1 MNKNATTE
9 IQEKLKRFRE
19 TIAHNKT
26 QTTKRLVDAI
36 ERKDERMVAFL
47 DGKVNGYE
55 ITLGAFDNF
64 FGDTNET

>member
-36 ERKDERMVAFL
+36 ERKDERTVTFL
-47 DGKVNGYE
+47 DGKVNGYVIVLE
-55 ITLGAFDNF
+55 AFDNF